1 MKVFHDI
8 VVVTSNGCRPTYHN
22 ITDKV
27 RQIIADS
34 GVKNGICVVQSQH
47 TTCSVIF
54 EEFVHDT
61 DYNGDEFLRWISTG
75 SWTGSCPGS

>member
-1 MKVFHDI
+1 MKIFHDT

-22 ITDKV
+22 ITAQV
-27 RQIIADS
+27 QQIIVQS

-54 EEFVHDT
+54 EEFVHDK
-61 DYNGDEFLRWISTG
+61 DYNGDEFLQVDLNRILDRIV
-75 SWTGSCPGS
+75 PR